1 MPPWDDGRRDDD
13 PPSDGPRHTAPLGDN
28 PRDAAPR
35 SDRPRSVAPLD
46 SAGGAARAGPPRRIL
61 YLHQHFST
69 PAGATATR
77 SHAQAL
83 ALAARGH
90 AVTLA
95 CGHYAGAETG
105 LTQPYRAGR
114 RHGALGP
121 LRLVQYAIPCG
132 NAQALPARAGAYLR
146 YAGRAAAL
154 ALSQPW
160 DLVIASSTPLTV
172 ALPALLARR
181 LRGTPFLFEIRDPW
195 PELPRAMGLGGPALW
210 WGMDRLADAACRQAA
225 AVVALSEGMAATAL
239 AHGAAPERVSVVPN
253 GCDLALFGPHIPPW
267 RPEVARPWEALAV
280 YAGTHGVANGLD
292 HLLDAAGTLHRM
304 GEHRVRLLL
313 VGEGS
318 EKPRLRARAAAEG
331 LANLSFLDPLPKTRL
346 AALLAGC
353 QVGLHCLAPQPAFAE
368 YTAPNKLMDALAAGL
383 PVVTNVP
390 GHAARVV
397 AEGPCGIAV
406 PPEDATAL
414 ALALVELAARPARR
428 QAMGAA
434 ARQQAIRRWD
444 RRLLA
449 ARFCAV
455 AEAAAAQPEARLAL
469 A

>member
-1 MPPWDDGRRDDD
+1 MLRGQAHWA
-13 PPSDGPRHTAPLGDN
+13 APLAG
-28 PRDAAPR
+28 
-35 SDRPRSVAPLD
+35 RPL
-46 SAGGAARAGPPRRIL
+46 RIL

-77 SHAQAL
+77 SHALAL

-95 CGHYAGAETG
+95 CGQYAGAETG
-105 LTQPYRAGR
+105 LSQQFRFGR
-114 RHGALGP
+114 RQGALGP
-121 LRLVQYAIPCG
+121 LRLVEYAIPCG
-132 NAQALPARAGAYLR
+132 NAQPLAARAGAFLR

-154 ALSQPW
+154 ALGHQW

-181 LRGTPFLFEIRDPW
+181 LRGTPFLFEMRDPW
-195 PELPRAMGLGGPALW
+195 PELPRAMGVGTPALW
-210 WGMDRLADAACRQAA
+210 WGMDRLADAACRHAA
-225 AVVALSEGMAATAL
+225 AVVALSDGMAATAL
-239 AHGAAPERVSVVPN
+239 AHGAAPDRVAVVPN
-253 GCDLALFGPHIPPW
+253 GCDLALFGPHIAPW
-267 RPEVARPWEALAV
+267 RPDVARPWEALAV
-280 YAGTHGVANGLD
+280 YAGAHGVANGLD
-292 HLLDAAGTLHRM
+292 QLLDAAGALHRL

-318 EKPRLRARAAAEG
+318 EKPRLQARAAAEG

-353 QVGLHCLAPQPAFAE
+353 QVALHCLAPQPAFGE

-406 PPEDATAL
+406 APNDAAAL
-414 ALALVELAARPARR
+414 ASALAQLAAHSTRR
-428 QAMGAA
+428 QAMGEA
-434 ARQQAIRRWD
+434 ARRQAVRRWD

-449 ARFCAV
+449 DRFCAV
-455 AEAAAAQPEARLAL
+455 AEAAATQPAARLAL